1 MQHSAQIVTL
11 SAQRLAYGST
21 PLEPDETRPK
31 SNFPESRVAFS
42 NVRSAKLN
50 TDQTILMPSTDDF
63 GETALK
69 QCKASQTCYPGPR
82 GFLLILSFF
91 IWKFATR
98 STDRSAESGEKEN
111 LWSRPLRI
119 SLSWWLST

>member
-1 MQHSAQIVTL
+1 MKHSAQIVTL

-21 PLEPDETRPK
+21 PLQPAETRPK

-50 TDQTILMPSTDDF
+50 TDETILMPSTDHF

-69 QCKASQTCYPGPR
+69 HHAEITQSHT
-82 GFLLILSFF
+82 
-91 IWKFATR
+91 FAALVNAYIAT
-98 STDRSAESGEKEN
+98 
-111 LWSRPLRI
+111 
-119 SLSWWLST
+119 